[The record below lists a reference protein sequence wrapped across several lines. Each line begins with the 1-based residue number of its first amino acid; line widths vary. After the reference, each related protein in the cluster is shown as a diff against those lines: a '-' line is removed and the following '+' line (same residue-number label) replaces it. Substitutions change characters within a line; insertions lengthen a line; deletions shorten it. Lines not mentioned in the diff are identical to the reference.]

1 MYSLKNRKR
10 FAERVNGKGNACWNY
25 DGPKTKGYGTYYV
38 EGIRIYAHLYVTGYI
53 FGPPQAGLET
63 DHQCGNKACVN
74 PLHLEYVT
82 HAENMRRAAEDRITR
97 DGKFWTTK
105 LDIEDVLMIREMS
118 QKGMPVREI
127 ADRFDGIAIRTVY
140 AVVRRERWRH
150 LN

>member
-25 DGPKTKGYGTYYV
+25 DGPEKEKEGTYDV

-74 PLHLEYVT
+74 PLHLERVT
-82 HAENMRRAAEDRITR
+82 HAENMRRAAETYVNRHGT
-97 DGKFWTTK
+97 FWTIK
-105 LDIEDVLMIREMS
+105 LDIKDVLMIREMFER
-118 QKGMPVREI
+118 GIPVREI
-127 ADRFDGIAIRTVY
+127 ADQFDGIALRTVY